1 MANSINV
8 PGVNEKQLKTILE
21 SNTPL
26 CNGKKGNL
34 RDLGRAVYAQVFA
47 SAVVDPKRTQVLQA
61 LGCARDCELTLD
73 GNVVANKSIKIST
86 YKAVKES
93 KIDVESA
100 IWDDSSKTLKLE
112 AVTL

>member
-26 CNGKKGNL
+26 CDGKKGNF
-34 RDLGRAVYAQVFA
+34 REMGRKVYAQVFA
-47 SAVVDPKRTQVLQA
+47 ASVVDPNRTQVLQA
-61 LGCARDCELTLD
+61 LGCARDTELTLD
-73 GNVVANKSIKIST
+73 GNVMPNKNIKIST
-86 YKAVKES
+86 FKAVKEG

-100 IWDDSSKTLKLE
+100 IWDDTSKTLKLE